1 MTAHDLVVDSGLT
14 PRRRMTSTEEIFLQL
29 RSDILSMKLGPGTK
43 ISEAEVAKKH
53 DVSRQPVREA
63 FLRLGELNLLQIVP
77 QKATRICKISHQE
90 LRNTRFL
97 RAAVEV
103 EVVRVACLV
112 ATEEALAS
120 ISDNLA
126 EQRHATEA
134 RDTVLLRSL
143 DYDFHRLICVA
154 ADNLPAFQSISENK
168 AHTDRVCSLEL
179 SDATGMKEVL
189 EGHTAMFDAIVQRDV
204 EKAVQMTRL
213 HLQHLD
219 ATLAIANEK
228 FPDFFVV

>member
-1 MTAHDLVVDSGLT
+1 MTALDLAMDGSLS

-29 RSDILSMKLGPGTK
+29 RSDIISMKLSPGTK

-63 FLRLGELNLLQIVP
+63 FLRLGELNLLHIVP
-77 QKATRICKISHQE
+77 QKATSIRKISHQE

-103 EVVRVACLV
+103 EVVRVACKIATQESLNAIAV
-112 ATEEALAS
+112 NLLQQKQATES
-120 ISDNLA
+120 
-126 EQRHATEA
+126 
-134 RDTVLLRSL
+134 RDSNLLRQL

-154 ADNLPAFQSISENK
+154 ADSLPAFQSISENK

-179 SDATGMKEVL
+179 SDASGMEEVL
-189 EGHTAMFDAIVQRDV
+189 EGHTAMYDAIVLRDE

-213 HLQHLD
+213 HLRHLN
-219 ATLAIANEK
+219 ATLETANEK
-228 FPDFFVV
+228 YPDFFVA